1 LFFVIFKLIFEQ
13 ALGFHLNVFKMAKN
27 INKTDFYKHLRMYLT
42 WCVLFFIIN
51 KVTSPG
57 VNWFIY
63 LILLWGISVFIQAIM
78 VFFPVGD
85 EKVKAT
91 SHLPSGKN
99 KDDDFLDLKPLH
111 QKNWKEE
118 DIV

>member
-1 LFFVIFKLIFEQ
+1 MSKSIDKV
-13 ALGFHLNVFKMAKN
+13 
-27 INKTDFYKHLRMYLT
+27 TFYKHLRIYLT
-42 WCVLFFIIN
+42 WCILFFVIN
-51 KVTSPG
+51 KVTSPD

-63 LILLWGISVFIQAIM
+63 PILGWGISIFIQAIK

-85 EKVKAT
+85 EKALVKPP
-91 SHLPSGKN
+91 LPSGKN
-99 KDDDFLDLKPLH
+99 DENDMLDLKPLQ

>member
-1 LFFVIFKLIFEQ
+1 
-13 ALGFHLNVFKMAKN
+13 MAKS
-27 INKTDFYKHLRMYLT
+27 INKIDFYKHLRIYLT
-42 WCVLFFIIN
+42 WCVLFFVIN
-51 KVTSPG
+51 KVTSPN

-63 LILLWGISVFIQAIM
+63 PIMGWGISIFIQAIR

-85 EKVKAT
+85 EKVKRT
-91 SHLPSGKN
+91 SHLPSGKE
-99 KDDDFLDLKPLH
+99 KKEDFLDLKPLQ

>member
-1 LFFVIFKLIFEQ
+1 
-13 ALGFHLNVFKMAKN
+13 MAKS
-27 INKTDFYKHLRMYLT
+27 INKTDFYKHLRIYLT

-57 VNWFIY
+57 INWFIY
-63 LILLWGISVFIQAIM
+63 PVMGWGISVFIQAVI
-78 VFFPVGD
+78 VFFPIGD
-85 EKVKAT
+85 ENKT
-91 SHLPSGKN
+91 TNLSLPSGRNKN
-99 KDDDFLDLKPLH
+99 DDFLELKPLQ

>member
-1 LFFVIFKLIFEQ
+1 
-13 ALGFHLNVFKMAKN
+13 MAKS
-27 INKTDFYKHLRMYLT
+27 INKIDFYKHLRIYLT
-42 WCVLFFIIN
+42 WCVLFFVIN
-51 KVTSPG
+51 KVTSPN

-63 LILLWGISVFIQAIM
+63 PILGWGISVFIQAIM

-85 EKVKAT
+85 EKVKTT
-91 SHLPSGKN
+91 SHWPSGKE
-99 KDDDFLDLKPLH
+99 KKEVFLELNPLE

>member
-1 LFFVIFKLIFEQ
+1 
-13 ALGFHLNVFKMAKN
+13 
-27 INKTDFYKHLRMYLT
+27 
-42 WCVLFFIIN
+42 
-51 KVTSPG
+51 
-57 VNWFIY
+57 
-63 LILLWGISVFIQAIM
+63 M

-99 KDDDFLDLKPLH
+99 KDDDFLDLKPLQ

>member
-1 LFFVIFKLIFEQ
+1 
-13 ALGFHLNVFKMAKN
+13 MAKS
-27 INKTDFYKHLRMYLT
+27 ITKIVFYKHLRIYLT
-42 WCVLFFIIN
+42 WCVLFFVIN
-51 KVTSPG
+51 KVTSPN

-63 LILLWGISVFIQAIM
+63 PIMGWGISIFIQAIR

-85 EKVKAT
+85 ECVKVT
-91 SHLPSGKN
+91 THLPAGKN
-99 KDDDFLDLKPLH
+99 KDDDFLVLKPLQ

>member
-1 LFFVIFKLIFEQ
+1 MSKSIDKV
-13 ALGFHLNVFKMAKN
+13 
-27 INKTDFYKHLRMYLT
+27 TFYKHLRIYLT
-42 WCVLFFIIN
+42 WCILFFVIN
-51 KVTSPG
+51 KVTSPD

-63 LILLWGISVFIQAIM
+63 PILGWGISIFIQAIK

-85 EKVKAT
+85 EKALVKP
-91 SHLPSGKN
+91 SLPSGKN
-99 KDDDFLDLKPLH
+99 DENDMLDLKPLQ

>member
-1 LFFVIFKLIFEQ
+1 MF
-13 ALGFHLNVFKMAKN
+13 FKMAKI
-27 INKTDFYKHLRMYLT
+27 INKTDFYKHLRIYLT

-51 KVTSPG
+51 KVTSPN

-63 LILLWGISVFIQAIM
+63 PILGWGISGFIQAIM
-78 VFFPVGD
+78 VFFPTGD
-85 EKVKAT
+85 EKVKAA
-91 SHLPSGKN
+91 SYLPSGKN
-99 KDDDFLDLKPLH
+99 KDADFLDLKPLQ

>member
-1 LFFVIFKLIFEQ
+1 MVSMRKKINKIDFFKL
-13 ALGFHLNVFKMAKN
+13 
-27 INKTDFYKHLRMYLT
+27 LRIYLI

-63 LILLWGISVFIQAIM
+63 PILGWGISVFIQAIM

-85 EKVKAT
+85 EKNNSKSKLAT
-91 SHLPSGKN
+91 GK
-99 KDDDFLDLKPLH
+99 KEEDFLELKPLVR
-111 QKNWKEE
+111 KKWADE